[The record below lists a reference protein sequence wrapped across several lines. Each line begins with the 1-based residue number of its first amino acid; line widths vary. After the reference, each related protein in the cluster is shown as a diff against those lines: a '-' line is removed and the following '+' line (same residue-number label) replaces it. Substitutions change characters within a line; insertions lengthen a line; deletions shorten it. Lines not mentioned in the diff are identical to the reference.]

1 MHMTDPQPRWSCTRI
16 MGLIRQPYRHNPS
29 NDLYLDQQSIDTT
42 TPASKLRFQLTG
54 ALAEFERSMIRQRVR
69 AGLSVIKVKLER
81 DGKFVSKDG
90 KVRRRLGRRE
100 PRPLDLARQ
109 ELMKGTGIGKTARLT
124 GLGTGTV
131 HKLKREIVAS

>member
-54 ALAEFERSMIRQRVR
+54 ALAEFERSMIRQTGWSERHQGEVGTRWDVR
-69 AGLSVIKVKLER
+69 LQGWQGAEAAWRSGAEAARPGTSGTDER
-81 DGKFVSKDG
+81 NRD
-90 KVRRRLGRRE
+90 R
-100 PRPLDLARQ
+100 
-109 ELMKGTGIGKTARLT
+109 
-124 GLGTGTV
+124 
-131 HKLKREIVAS
+131 